1 MTRSKLILI
10 LACFIR
16 LGYAQVSPY
25 LLETITSQLKD
36 SDLVYFN
43 QGRHN
48 FDQDYYLEAI
58 PHFEKIIERNSNL
71 QELNFLLGICYTYHV
86 NETLKALNC
95 FRKAESA
102 ADKIDGFYFNM
113 AYSFEKNDSIDKA
126 ITLYQKSLELS
137 KQKGNSSD
145 LQNEIRFRLNRCR
158 KINEYKNKQN
168 QVVIKN
174 LGPPIN
180 SDGSE
185 YCPLI
190 TSNESVMVFTYRG
203 PKSKGGKQKIKNTE
217 SELKDKLDIYF
228 EDIFISHKINDSTW
242 SNPENAINLNT
253 ILHDAAVAINP
264 DGSELFMYRNN
275 GEGKGDLYLSVLEND
290 VYSKPIYQA
299 GLNSHEWDGSACFI
313 PYQNTI
319 IFASERKGGFGGK
332 DLYTAER
339 IKPNLW
345 GNIKNMGPQIN
356 TKFDEDAPFVTADGK
371 ILFYSSNNASSIGG
385 YDIFRCDYKNS
396 CWQSPFNLGS
406 PINTKND
413 DKFLSVRGDGKV
425 AYFSSYKQGG
435 KGEQDIYKITPGI
448 PGMPVELLEV
458 NGYVSIDGK
467 PASADIEINS
477 ILKHNKYST
486 NIKAT
491 KNEGNFLTNLPA
503 GDKYEVIVKTD
514 KFPQQVI
521 ELNTVGIDSFVVLN
535 VFAEFTSAEYDKKLE
550 ELSRSNPL
558 YDHEKFDSKAY
569 SQKYGNYSK
578 EGLGYKVQIG
588 AYKFFENFNYNN
600 VLGFPK
606 IIRFTENDYITRFFM
621 GYYKTYNE
629 AEELLNR
636 FKNSNKKKDA
646 FIIADYKGQRL
657 YLEQLIEQKIVE

>member
-1 MTRSKLILI
+1 MSKTKLILYF
-10 LACFIR
+10 LSFSCF
-16 LGYAQVSPY
+16 LKAQVTPFIH
-25 LLETITSQLKD
+25 ETITSQLKD

-48 FDQDYYLEAI
+48 FDQDSYLEAI
-58 PHFEKIIERNSNL
+58 PHLEKIAAHTNKIP
-71 QELNFLLGICYTYHV
+71 ELNFLLGICYSYHV
-86 NETLKALNC
+86 NQTLKALDY
-95 FRKAESA
+95 FRKAEINA
-102 ADKIDGFYFNM
+102 EKIDGFYFNM
-113 AYSFEKNDSIDKA
+113 AYAYEKNDSIDKA
-126 ITLYQKSLELS
+126 IGLYQKALEKS
-137 KQKGNSSD
+137 KSQPRSEEI
-145 LQNEIRFRLNRCR
+145 QNEIRFRMNRCH
-158 KINEYKNKQN
+158 KITEYRNKQN
-168 QVVIKN
+168 LVAIKN
-174 LGPPIN
+174 IGPPIN
-180 SDGSE
+180 SDASE

-190 TSNESVMVFTYRG
+190 SSNESVMIFTYRG

-217 SELKDKLDIYF
+217 SLNKDKMDLYF
-228 EDIFISHKINDSTW
+228 EDIFISKKINDSVW
-242 SNPENAINLNT
+242 SAPENAVNLNT
-253 ILHDAAVAINP
+253 TLHDAAVAINP

-275 GEGKGDLYLSVLEND
+275 GEGKGDLYLSTLENN
-290 VYSKPIYQA
+290 VYTKPIYQA

-371 ILFYSSNNASSIGG
+371 ILFFSSNNGSSIGG

-396 CWQSPFNLGS
+396 CWQAPFNLGA

-413 DKFLSVRGDGKV
+413 DKFFTVRGDGKV
-425 AYFSSYKQGG
+425 AYFSSYMQGG
-435 KGEQDIYKITPGI
+435 KGEQDIYKITPGV
-448 PGMPVELLEV
+448 PGMPVEMLEV
-458 NGYVSIDGK
+458 NGFVSVDGK
-467 PASADIEINS
+467 PASAEIEINS
-477 ILKHNKYST
+477 ILKHNKYNT
-486 NIKAT
+486 NLRSSL
-491 KNEGNFLTNLPA
+491 NEGNFLTNLPA

-535 VFAEFTSAEYDKKLE
+535 VFAEFTSAEYDKKLD
-550 ELSRSNPL
+550 ELIKSNNR
-558 YDHEKFDSKAY
+558 YDHEKFDSKAF
-569 SQKYGNYSK
+569 SQKYGNLTK

-588 AYKFFENFNYNN
+588 AYKFIENFNYNN

-621 GYYKTYNE
+621 GYFKTYNE
-629 AEELLNR
+629 AADLLNR
-636 FKNSNKKKDA
+636 FKNSSKHKDA
-646 FIIADYKGQRL
+646 FIIAEYNGKRL
-657 YLEQLIEQKIVE
+657 YLEDLIEQKIVE

>member
-1 MTRSKLILI
+1 MTRSKLTIL
-10 LACFIR
+10 LFCFIR
-16 LGYAQVSPY
+16 LGCAQVSPY

-58 PHFEKIIERNSNL
+58 PHFEKIVERNSNL
-71 QELNFLLGICYTYHV
+71 QEMNFLLGICYTYHV
-86 NETLKALNC
+86 NETQKALNC

-137 KQKGNSSD
+137 KQKGNSTE
-145 LQNEIRFRLNRCR
+145 LQNEIRFRLNRCH

-174 LGPPIN
+174 IGPPIN

-228 EDIFISHKINDSTW
+228 EDIFISHKLNDSTW
-242 SNPENAINLNT
+242 SNPENAGNLNT

-275 GEGKGDLYLSVLEND
+275 GEGKGDLYLSILENG

-371 ILFYSSNNASSIGG
+371 ILFYSSNNGSSIGG

-396 CWQSPFNLGS
+396 CWQAPFNLGS

-535 VFAEFTSAEYDKKLE
+535 VFAEFTSADYDKKLE
-550 ELSRSNPL
+550 ELARSNPF

-569 SQKYGNYSK
+569 GQRYGNYSK

-646 FIIADYKGQRL
+646 FIIAEYKGQRL
-657 YLEQLIEQKIVE
+657 YLEQLIEQKIIE